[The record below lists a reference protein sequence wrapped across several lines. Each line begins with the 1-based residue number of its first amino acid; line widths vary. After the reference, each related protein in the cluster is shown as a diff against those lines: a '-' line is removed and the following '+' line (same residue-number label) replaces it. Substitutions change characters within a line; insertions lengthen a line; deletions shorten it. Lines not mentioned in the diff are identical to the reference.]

1 MVDNIA
7 VIAGATGAA
16 ASWLVEL
23 LAETPEWRVVG
34 LCRRPPGTPR
44 ANVRYLAADL
54 ADAASCQRAVDK
66 AGTVTHVVYAAR
78 AAFAEGGV
86 EDVPANVAM
95 LRNLL
100 DACDRPGLR
109 HVHLL
114 EGTKWYGLHLGPFA
128 TPAREDDPRHMPPN
142 FYYDQQDLLTE
153 RRMGKGWSWSASR
166 PNLIV
171 DFAPGR
177 ARNLVSTVGA
187 WAAICREL
195 DLPLDFPG
203 RAGAYTSLTE
213 LTDARLLARAIRW
226 MLTDPRAADRAFNIT
241 NGDLF
246 RWSRLWP
253 RLAAYFGLPCG
264 QVRPHAA
271 GDLDGGQGTGLAAR
285 ERAPWPLARR
295 LSEIAPWDF
304 ADFALGFEYD
314 VVSSTT
320 RAREAGF
327 HDVLDTEAMLL
338 GHLDAYRG
346 ACLLP

>member
-1 MVDNIA
+1 MADNIA

-16 ASWLVEL
+16 ASRLVEL
-23 LAETPEWRVVG
+23 LAETPGWQVVG
-34 LCRRPPGTPR
+34 LCRRLPDAPH

-54 ADAASCQRAVDK
+54 ADAASCRRAVDA

-86 EDVPANVAM
+86 EDVPANVTM

-142 FYYDQQDLLTE
+142 FYYDQQDLLMEHRT
-153 RRMGKGWSWSASR
+153 GKGWSWSASR

-177 ARNLVSTVGA
+177 ARNLVSTIGA

-195 DLPLDFPG
+195 GLPLDFPG
-203 RAGAYTSLTE
+203 RVGAYTMLTE

-253 RLAAYFGLPCG
+253 CLAAYFGLQCG
-264 QVRPHAA
+264 QVRPMRLATWMADKEAVWQRVSARH
-271 GDLDGGQGTGLAAR
+271 GLA
-285 ERAPWPLARR
+285 PRR
-295 LSEIAPWDF
+295 LSEVERWDF

-314 VVSSTT
+314 VISSMT

-338 GHLDAYRG
+338 SHLDAYRE
-346 ACLLP
+346 AHLLP

>member
-1 MVDNIA
+1 MADNIA
-7 VIAGATGAA
+7 LIAGATGAA
-16 ASWLVEL
+16 ASRLVEL
-23 LAETPEWRVVG
+23 LAGTPGWRVVG
-34 LCRRPPGTPR
+34 LCRRPPDAPH

-54 ADAASCQRAVDK
+54 ADAASCRRAVDG
-66 AGTVTHVVYAAR
+66 AGAVTHLVYAAR

-86 EDVPANVAM
+86 EDVPANAAM

-153 RRMGKGWSWSASR
+153 RRTGKGWSWSASR

-177 ARNLVSTVGA
+177 ARNLVS
-187 WAAICREL
+187 
-195 DLPLDFPG
+195 
-203 RAGAYTSLTE
+203 
-213 LTDARLLARAIRW
+213 
-226 MLTDPRAADRAFNIT
+226 DPRAADRAFNVT
-241 NGDLF
+241 NGDPF
-246 RWSRLWP
+246 RWSRLCP
-253 RLAAYFGLPCG
+253 RLAAYFGLPCA
-264 QVRPHAA
+264 QVRP
-271 GDLDGGQGTGLAAR
+271 LRLAAWMADKEPVWR
-285 ERAPWPLARR
+285 RVSARHGLVPRR
-295 LSEIAPWDF
+295 LSEVAPWDF

-320 RAREAGF
+320 RVREAGF

-338 GHLDAYRG
+338 GHLDAYRE
-346 ACLLP
+346 ARLLP